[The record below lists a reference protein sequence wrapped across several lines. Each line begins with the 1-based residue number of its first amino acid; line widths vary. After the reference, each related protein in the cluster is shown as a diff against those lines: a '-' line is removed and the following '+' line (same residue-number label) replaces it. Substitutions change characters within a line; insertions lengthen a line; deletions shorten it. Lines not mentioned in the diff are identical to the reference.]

1 MFFLCENQI
10 YSYYP
15 RKKNL
20 ISLKKND
27 ITKILS
33 KTAQI
38 WPKMMLSIIVSFY
51 LKIQGFF
58 NNGLAHGAYRE
69 I

>member
-15 RKKNL
+15 RKKKSD
-20 ISLKKND
+20 ITKKKND

-38 WPKMMLSIIVSFY
+38 WPKMMLSTYPHENTVSV
-51 LKIQGFF
+51 
-58 NNGLAHGAYRE
+58 
-69 I
+69 